1 MQFFDYV
8 KILYKRG
15 FFQLISEIKENYFFD
30 KKFNIDTQDRLNLGK
45 YQLYT
50 PSYEFQF
57 LKPINYLREKENLN
71 NFCFYDIGSGKGK
84 ILFLAS
90 SLNFFKIVGIEKN
103 YSLFKISLDNKN
115 KLGANAKVTK
125 NIIIKNG
132 SCFDINYGAYKKNLI
147 FYMYNP
153 LDKISTIKFV
163 NGLKKYRKN
172 KSQKIYLI
180 FTGENKILKKINLLT
195 DFQIVTEFKFKQFNR
210 DIAIYKL

>member
-8 KILYKRG
+8 KIVYKRG

-30 KKFNIDTQDRLNLGK
+30 KKYNIDTQDRLNLDNF
-45 YQLYT
+45 QLYT
-50 PSYEFQF
+50 PSYKFQF
-57 LKPINYLREKENLN
+57 LKPVNYLREKENLN

-90 SLNFFKIVGIEKN
+90 NLNFFKIIGIEKN
-103 YSLFKISLDNKN
+103 YSLFKISLDNKK
-115 KLGANAKVTK
+115 KLRAKAKVTK
-125 NIIIKNG
+125 NIIIKNS
-132 SCFDINYGAYKKNLI
+132 SCFDINYSVYKKNLI
-147 FYMYNP
+147 FYMFNP

-163 NGLKKYRKN
+163 NGLKKYHKN

-195 DFQIVTEFKFKQFNR
+195 DFQIVKEFKFKQFNR